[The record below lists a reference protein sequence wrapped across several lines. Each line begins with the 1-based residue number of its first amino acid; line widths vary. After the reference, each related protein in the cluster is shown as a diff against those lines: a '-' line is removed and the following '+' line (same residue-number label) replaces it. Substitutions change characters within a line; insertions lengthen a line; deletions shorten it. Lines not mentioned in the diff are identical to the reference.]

1 MLSFLEHLLSQ
12 DLSATRALHIFI
24 HHLLIHIHNT
34 HTYILKMH
42 MSVYTHLTEEL
53 VGDGLIADAVGHQGS
68 LEEEPQGELWLVLR
82 QSIDGLETEL
92 EYLLTLHQ
100 PTLVLQT
107 REFTALIYLILGY
120 THSAM

>member
-1 MLSFLEHLLSQ
+1 MSLGNN
-12 DLSATRALHIFI
+12 
-24 HHLLIHIHNT
+24 LLIHIHNT
-34 HTYILKMH
+34 THTHTENAYV
-42 MSVYTHLTEEL
+42 STHLTEEL
-53 VGDGLIADAVGHQGS
+53 VGNGLVADAVGHQRS
-68 LEEEPQGELWLVLR
+68 LEEEPQGELWLVLH

-107 REFTALIYLILGY
+107 REFTALISLILGY